1 MNEKEDFMKIPLLDL
16 KAQYGSIKD
25 ELDQKLREVIASQ
38 IFILGPEVEALEKEI
53 AAYSQVNHAIGVSSG
68 SDALIVSL
76 MALDI
81 RWEDMVITTPFTF
94 FATGGAI
101 VRVGAKPVFCDI
113 NARSFNLD
121 PDKLEAVLEG
131 LKKRGELSR
140 AKAILPVHL
149 YGQCADMTP
158 IMLLAKKFRLAV
170 VEDAAQAIGVD
181 YPSPFGIQKAG
192 SVGDLGTLSFYPSKN
207 LSAFGDAGM
216 VLTNRED
223 LAQKVRLLRVHGE
236 KQRYYYE
243 TIGGNFRLD
252 AIQAAVLRIKL
263 KHLETW
269 QEERRKRALYYD
281 RKFEETGLSK
291 KGLLQTPVALYKDSG
306 ARNYH
311 TYHQYVVRAKKRDD
325 LQAWLKD
332 KQIGT
337 SIYYPLSLH
346 LQKCFAGLAYKEGD
360 FPESE
365 KAAREVLALP
375 VYPELTTDQQ
385 DYVVNSIQEFY
396 KK

>member
-1 MNEKEDFMKIPLLDL
+1 MTIPLLDL
-16 KAQYGSIKD
+16 KAQYGHIKD
-25 ELDQKLREVIASQ
+25 EIDQKVREVIASQ

-53 AAYSQVNHAIGVSSG
+53 ASYSRVRHAIGVSSG

-76 MALDI
+76 MALGVGPGHLV
-81 RWEDMVITTPFTF
+81 MTTPFTF

-113 NARSFNLD
+113 NEQSFNLD
-121 PDKLEAVLEG
+121 PDKLEAVLKALE
-131 LKKRGELSR
+131 KKGELSR
-140 AKAILPVHL
+140 TRAIIPVHL

-158 IMLLAKKFRLAV
+158 IMSLAKKYGLAV
-170 VEDAAQAIGVD
+170 IEDAAQAIGVD
-181 YPSPFGIQKAG
+181 YPSSQGTQRAGGI
-192 SVGDLGTLSFYPSKN
+192 GDLGTLSFYPSKN

-216 VLTNRED
+216 VLTNSED

-236 KQRYYYE
+236 KQRYFYE

-252 AIQAAVLRIKL
+252 ALQAAVLRIKL

-269 QEERRKRALYYD
+269 QEERRKRAAYYD
-281 RKFEETGLSK
+281 RKFEETGLTG
-291 KGLLQTPVALYKDSG
+291 KGWLQTPVALYRDSG
-306 ARNYH
+306 VRNYH
-311 TYHQYVVRAKKRDD
+311 TYHQYVIRARKRDD

-332 KQIGT
+332 RQIGT

-346 LQKCFAGLAYKEGD
+346 LQKCFADLGYREGD

-365 KAAREVLALP
+365 RAAREVLALP
-375 VYPELTTDQQ
+375 VYPELTSDQQ
-385 DYVVNSIQEFY
+385 DSVVNSTHEFY
-396 KK
+396 NK